1 MERRM
6 AGLGRDWR
14 GVVEG
19 NEEGDM
25 IKKMEELLRTDN
37 TEGLGKDG
45 QLDILSLL

>member
-1 MERRM
+1 MGEGDGEKTWQR
-6 AGLGRDWR
+6 L
-14 GVVEG
+14 EG
-19 NEEGDM
+19 NEEGDL